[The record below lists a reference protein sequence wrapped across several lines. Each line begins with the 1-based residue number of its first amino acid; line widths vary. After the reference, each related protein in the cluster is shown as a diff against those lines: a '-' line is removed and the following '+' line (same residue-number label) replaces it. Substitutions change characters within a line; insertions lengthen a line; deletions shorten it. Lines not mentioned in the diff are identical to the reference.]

1 MKKTYIVPTAEVID
15 LFREAPILCC
25 SDGLRTSEKPAFDNP
40 GNVLS
45 NKTIWNYN
53 EDDEK

>member
-15 LFREAPILCC
+15 LFREAPILCNSGGLGT
-25 SDGLRTSEKPAFDNP
+25 SDNPAFDDP
-40 GNVLS
+40 GDILS